1 MNLPSDPIFSGLV
14 PLVVLWVTVWIQL
27 AIIPFLGKAEK
38 LFVTF
43 KQSGTIDVALSRI
56 DSEGVVKELTSLFEA
71 AIELQEDK
79 RRRADI
85 ERLLSKVEYSDVLER
100 LEQAT
105 GKKAK
110 ISRSYRSLRAK
121 STRVWHYGLLHL
133 LLLIGGVAV
142 TLWPAQGDVLRV
154 IAVVVFTLSV
164 ITAVVSI
171 ASILGFTRDMATL
184 LGLVETGDA

>member
-105 GKKAK
+105 GKTAK

-121 STRVWHYGLLHL
+121 STRV
-133 LLLIGGVAV
+133 A
-142 TLWPAQGDVLRV
+142 LW
-154 IAVVVFTLSV
+154 
-164 ITAVVSI
+164 
-171 ASILGFTRDMATL
+171 MAPSPTPDR
-184 LGLVETGDA
+184 GSCCDALAGAGRRSSSYRSSCVYT